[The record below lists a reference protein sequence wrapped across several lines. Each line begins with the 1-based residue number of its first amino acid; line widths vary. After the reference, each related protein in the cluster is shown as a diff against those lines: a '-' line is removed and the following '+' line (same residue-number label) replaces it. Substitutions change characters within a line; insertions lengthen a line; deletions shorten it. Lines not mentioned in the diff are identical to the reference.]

1 MKMYFKIA
9 VIMIVLITLFMNM
22 FPYSI
27 IVFAWGDNSDGGKGR
42 PSYTL
47 NEINENADTFGNTPF
62 FNTISDAKIGNEKDF
77 VSVQETAPD
86 DQAIDLQGTWRGGS
100 ITVEDGEEYIIR
112 LYANNNNP
120 NGFDATAENVKIAFS
135 IPSTSGRQIQVN
147 GFIES
152 SNASLSEYWDYIN
165 FNSDRNFHL
174 EYCYGSALLHNN
186 GVGQG
191 GGIALGDEIVTRA
204 SAGGVLIGYDAL
216 DGRIPGGDTYMSYV
230 TIRVKAV
237 YDYDFTVKTMVRLTG
252 EKEWSEVVD
261 AEIGDQVEFQIE
273 YNNTSTETQNDV
285 MIRDILPGN
294 LKYVAGTTKLYNYN
308 HQNWATLTPDG
319 DIVTRGVNIGS
330 YVGSPDGTQGG
341 NAFIRFT
348 AEVVDGNLEEGI
360 NTIENFVWVGVND
373 TTIEDSIKIIIQN
386 NRSFNIIF
394 TIHIV
399 LIVICLTI
407 IIILICRIIK
417 RNKIQKP

>member
-9 VIMIVLITLFMNM
+9 VIMIALITLFMNM
-22 FPYSI
+22 LPYSI
-27 IVFAWGDNSDGGKGR
+27 IVFAWGDSNGGR
-42 PSYTL
+42 PSYSA
-47 NEINENADTFGNTPF
+47 EYINEHADDFGNTPF

-77 VSVQETAPD
+77 VSVQEAALD
-86 DQAIDLQGTWRGGS
+86 GYAIDPQGTWQGGS
-100 ITVEDGEEYIIR
+100 ITVEDDEEYIIR

-120 NGFDATAENVKIAFS
+120 NGFDATAENVKVAFS
-135 IPSTSGRQIQVN
+135 IPSTSSKQVQVN

-152 SNASLSEYWDYIN
+152 SNANPSEYWDYIN
-165 FNSDRNFHL
+165 FKSDKNFHL
-174 EYCYGSALLHNN
+174 EYCYGSALLYND
-186 GVGQG
+186 GIGQEG
-191 GGIALGDEIVTRA
+191 IGIALGDEIVTKA

-237 YDYDFTVKTMVRLTG
+237 YDYDFTVKTMVRLAG
-252 EKEWSEVVD
+252 EKEWRESID

-348 AEVVDGNLEEGI
+348 AEVVDSNLEEGI

-386 NRSFNIIF
+386 NRRFNIIF

-417 RNKIQKP
+417 RNKFQKP